1 MLINSAYLFAVKP
14 IELWQPGELIEVLL
28 TDDII
33 HFNQLCYLGKS
44 TGGALKLAL
53 DELSK
58 HLQCFSAPH
67 EDDCKRKR

>member
-1 MLINSAYLFAVKP
+1 MIQSP
-14 IELWQPGELIEVLL
+14 IEWQPGELIEVLL

-44 TGGALKLAL
+44 TGGALKLAF

-58 HLQCFSAPH
+58 DL
-67 EDDCKRKR
+67 